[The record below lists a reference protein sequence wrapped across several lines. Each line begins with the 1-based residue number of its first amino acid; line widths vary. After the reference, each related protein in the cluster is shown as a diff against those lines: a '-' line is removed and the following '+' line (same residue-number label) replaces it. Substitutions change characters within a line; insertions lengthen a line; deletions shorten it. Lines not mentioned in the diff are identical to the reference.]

1 MTLNE
6 AFAIRVKELLKEKKI
21 TQYKLCQQ
29 TGLYPS
35 TINYILHAKTKASN
49 FKSMALIIREL
60 GISMT
65 DFFDSPIFDFDN
77 LNVDD

>member
-35 TINYILHAKTKASN
+35 TMNYILHAKTRASN
-49 FKSMALIIREL
+49 FKSMALIIRAL
-60 GISMT
+60 GVTMSN
-65 DFFDSPIFDFDN
+65 FFDSPVFN
-77 LNVDD
+77 LDGLDIE